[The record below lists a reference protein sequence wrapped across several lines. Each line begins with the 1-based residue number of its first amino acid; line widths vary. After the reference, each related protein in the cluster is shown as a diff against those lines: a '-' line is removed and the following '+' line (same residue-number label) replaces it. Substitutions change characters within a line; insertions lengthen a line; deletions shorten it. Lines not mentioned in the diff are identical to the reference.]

1 MNEKL
6 AELAA
11 AIYTEADGADHTE
24 HAAAETQAIY
34 EWLANGDGHEGEYT
48 VAELAEEWLEYNS

>member
-34 EWLANGDGHEGEYT
+34 EWLEQGDGGEGRT
-48 VAELAEEWLEYNS
+48 VVELAEEWAEYNS